1 MNRKLLTAQRLDDGA
16 VVYFTGGGRWSNR
29 LTDAHLSADDKQA
42 DEILADAASAG
53 NEGLIVDAYVM
64 DVALREGVIEPLRM
78 REKIRAMGPTTPMGM
93 ACRPMVAAE

>member
-16 VVYFTGGGRWSNR
+16 VVYFTDGGRWSNR
-29 LTDAHLSADDKQA
+29 LMDAHLSADDKQA
-42 DEILADAASAG
+42 DEFLATASAG

-64 DVALREGVIEPLRM
+64 DVTLRDGVIEPLRM

-93 ACRPMVAAE
+93 ECRPMVAAE